1 MWGLSFSCV
10 VTFGLETVIIP
21 RFCACVR
28 VWLCEVVVDV
38 EGFATTTLWMSRQ
51 VASEVVV
58 CAACLMDY
66 YFYAGAAMR
75 VEGCVSVV
83 VKLFL
88 VTSTSHG
95 VVSCGLFWFQGDVS
109 GLFAAVL

>member
-1 MWGLSFSCV
+1 
-10 VTFGLETVIIP
+10 
-21 RFCACVR
+21 
-28 VWLCEVVVDV
+28 
-38 EGFATTTLWMSRQ
+38 
-51 VASEVVV
+51 
-58 CAACLMDY
+58 MDY